1 MENKTIVSV
10 YGLGYVG
17 LTLSIVLAEHDFF
30 VIGFEKDKTKK
41 IMLKKNKMY
50 LHETNIESRY
60 AKQYKKNFILD
71 DENKNK
77 LRSKIHVITVGT
89 PIDKLK
95 NLIVAPFEKIL
106 TSISNNLKKDDLL
119 IVRST
124 VPIGFCNEFII
135 PFIKKKTNYNPGIDY
150 NIVFAPERTIE
161 GKALD
166 ELISNPQI
174 IGGYS
179 SKCNEAGSNFF
190 RKFCNNISLVKNLES
205 AEMCKLVDNT
215 FRDVSFSYANEIS
228 ILADKYSV
236 DVHEIIDTCNRNYIR
251 NNIPRPSPG
260 VGGPC
265 LIKDPYIMALSARK
279 KKFETVLI
287 STARKV
293 NEKTI
298 KHNVE
303 KIIKHLPYPKKN
315 HKFLFCGIAFK
326 GNPETNDIR
335 DSTTVD
341 LIKNLKK
348 KLKNVKIYAH
358 DFIVSNKELKKLGYI
373 PFNIQK
379 DKNEIDAIIVA
390 NNHKGY
396 SFVDFNDLLKRN
408 KTQLIFD
415 GWKLLYNQRFDQN
428 IKYIGV
434 GF

>member
-236 DVHEIIDTCNRNYIR
+236 DVHEIIDTCNRN
-251 NNIPRPSPG
+251 
-260 VGGPC
+260 
-265 LIKDPYIMALSARK
+265 
-279 KKFETVLI
+279 
-287 STARKV
+287 
-293 NEKTI
+293 
-298 KHNVE
+298 
-303 KIIKHLPYPKKN
+303 
-315 HKFLFCGIAFK
+315 
-326 GNPETNDIR
+326 
-335 DSTTVD
+335 
-341 LIKNLKK
+341 
-348 KLKNVKIYAH
+348 
-358 DFIVSNKELKKLGYI
+358 
-373 PFNIQK
+373 
-379 DKNEIDAIIVA
+379 
-390 NNHKGY
+390 
-396 SFVDFNDLLKRN
+396 
-408 KTQLIFD
+408 
-415 GWKLLYNQRFDQN
+415 
-428 IKYIGV
+428 
-434 GF
+434 

>member
-1 MENKTIVSV
+1 MKNKTIASV

-30 VIGFEKDKTKK
+30 VIGVEKDKKKK
-41 IMLKKNKMY
+41 IMLKKKKMF

-60 AKQYKKNFILD
+60 SQQYKKNFILD
-71 DENKNK
+71 EENRNK
-77 LRSKIHVITVGT
+77 LKSKIHIITVGT
-89 PIDKLK
+89 PIDKFK
-95 NLIVAPFEKIL
+95 KLIIAPFEKIL
-106 TSISNNLKKDDLL
+106 TSISKNLKKGDLL
-119 IVRST
+119 VVRST

-135 PFIKKKTNYNPGIDY
+135 PFVKKKTNYIPGIDY

-166 ELISNPQI
+166 ELVTNPQI

-179 SKCNEAGSNFF
+179 SKCNEAGSDFF

-228 ILADKYSV
+228 MLADKFGV
-236 DVHEIIDTCNRNYIR
+236 DVHEIIDACNRNYKR

-265 LIKDPYIMALSARK
+265 LIKDPHIMALSAKK
-279 KKFETVLI
+279 KKFDTSLI

-293 NEKTI
+293 NENTI
-298 KHNVE
+298 KYNVK
-303 KIIKHLPYPKKN
+303 KIISFLPYSRKN
-315 HKFLFCGIAFK
+315 HKILFCGVAFK
-326 GNPETNDIR
+326 GSPETNDTR
-335 DSTTVD
+335 NSTTVD
-341 LIKNLKK
+341 LIETLKK
-348 KLKNVKIYAH
+348 KLKRVKIYAH

-373 PFNIQK
+373 PFDIKK
-379 DKNEIDAIIVA
+379 DKNEIDAVIVA

-396 SFVDFNDLLKRN
+396 SFVDFNKLLKRN
-408 KTQLIFD
+408 NTKLIFD
-415 GWKLLYNQRFDQN
+415 GWKLLYNQKFDQKV
-428 IKYIGV
+428 KYIGV